1 MRARIV
7 SIFMCLVLAVGIF
20 FVPTGQNAQ
29 PEAAAAVDVVNC
41 TSVKISSD
49 EVRITC
55 TAAGIVVLN
64 TVVDLPAGPTVE
76 VTVPAPQVT
85 VTATI
90 RPPQATQTIEV
101 PVPGPTQ
108 TVTVSGPTSTVTAN
122 GPTSTA
128 TITSSPTGQVD
139 NGSGTVDP
147 SPSDE
152 SDPEVITLPGPT
164 TVKGAALGTLA
175 LLILAG
181 LILAA
186 LFAGYWRGYRE
197 ADSATASW
205 MKELLIKKK

>member
-1 MRARIV
+1 MKSRLAAV
-7 SIFMCLVLAVGIF
+7 FMVIALVVGGF
-20 FVPTGQNAQ
+20 FVPGSTTAPEPAQ
-29 PEAAAAVDVVNC
+29 AVEVVNC
-41 TSVKISSD
+41 TTLQISSD
-49 EVRITC
+49 AVRIRC

-76 VTVPAPQVT
+76 VTVTPPQVT
-85 VTATI
+85 VTETV

-108 TVTVSGPTSTVTAN
+108 TETVTATVP

-128 TITSSPTGQVD
+128 TVTSSPTGQVD

-152 SDPEVITLPGPT
+152 PEPEVITLPGPT
-164 TVKGAALGTLA
+164 TVEGAVLGGVA

-181 LILAA
+181 LILLA
-186 LFAGYWRGYRE
+186 LFLGYWRGYRE
-197 ADSATASW
+197 ADSANASW
-205 MKELLIKKK
+205 MKRLLIDKDT